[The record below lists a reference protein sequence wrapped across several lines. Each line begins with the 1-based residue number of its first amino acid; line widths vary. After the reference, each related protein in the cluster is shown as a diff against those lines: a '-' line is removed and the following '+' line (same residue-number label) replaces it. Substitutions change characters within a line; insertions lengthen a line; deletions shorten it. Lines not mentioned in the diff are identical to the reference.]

1 MVAAMTSAILFSWL
15 ATCIP
20 LIGAVTGRIL
30 WEDVPRLKKSCI
42 IWCLITVVPILKL
55 TTYLPEG
62 ALLLDLL
69 PIVAMI
75 SLLGQPV
82 QKDHRLSWL
91 MTLVSLGLGVGIIAH
106 PAPLSQLFL
115 LALLVTMTGL
125 LLHHHTS
132 LWPMSWW
139 GISQFC
145 LAALGVVVAALTT
158 SPLSSLGILVTAAVL
173 IPLLPFHTSYVI
185 ALTRLPGNLPS
196 FSAFLLPA
204 VGLHV
209 MASALHIIPAAL
221 SGIVGL
227 LGLIGA
233 LYGAVKALA
242 QTRIRLMLSYAS
254 LSFFSMLWWHTS
266 ASSLATS
273 RAAVFVASIGVATC
287 GLLIAWQI
295 IRTRYGDDVDPSS
308 ISGLASSMPRYA
320 VLLSLLAL
328 AAMGLPP
335 FGVFAGLMGLL
346 LHSPIPSLI
355 GLMIMSLAWLAASWY
370 LMSAVQR
377 LLFGIRR
384 GDLRYRDVV
393 QQEWAALTITIV
405 ILTMLGLAPIEWWT
419 STATQSVAGTFSR
432 AIP

>member
-1 MVAAMTSAILFSWL
+1 MTSMVLFSWL
-15 ATCIP
+15 AACLP
-20 LIGAVTGRIL
+20 LIGALAGRML
-30 WEDVPRLKKSCI
+30 WEDVPQLKKSCV

-55 TTYLPEG
+55 QTNLPEG
-62 ALLLDLL
+62 TLLLALL

-75 SLLGQPV
+75 SILGQPV

-91 MTLVSLGLGVGIIAH
+91 MTLVNLGLGIGIIAH
-106 PAPLSQLFL
+106 PAPLSHLFL
-115 LALLVTMTGL
+115 LALLMTMIGL
-125 LLHHHTS
+125 LMRHHTI
-132 LWPMSWW
+132 LWPISWW
-139 GISQFC
+139 GISLFC
-145 LAALGVVVAALTT
+145 FAALGVLVATLTNP
-158 SPLSSLGILVTAAVL
+158 PLSSFGALVTAAVL
-173 IPLLPFHTSYVI
+173 IPLLPFHTGYVT

-209 MASALHIIPAAL
+209 MAAAVQAMPTTVA
-221 SGIVGL
+221 GIVGL
-227 LGLIGA
+227 LALIGA

-242 QTRIRLMLSYAS
+242 QTRIRLMLSYAG
-254 LSFFSMLWWHTS
+254 LSFFSMLWWHTA
-266 ASSLATS
+266 ASGLATS
-273 RAAVFVASIGVATC
+273 RAAVFVASIGLATC

-308 ISGLASSMPRYA
+308 ISGLAFSMPRYA

-355 GLMIMSLAWLAASWY
+355 GLMIMLSAWLAASWY
-370 LMSAVQR
+370 LLSAVQR

-384 GDLRYRDVV
+384 SDLRYRDVV
-393 QQEWAALTITIV
+393 QQEWAALTITVV
-405 ILTMLGLAPIEWWT
+405 ILTVLGLAPIEWWT
-419 STATQSVAGTFSR
+419 STTIQSMTGTFSR
-432 AIP
+432 EIP

>member
-1 MVAAMTSAILFSWL
+1 MTSTVVFSWL

-20 LIGAVTGRIL
+20 LIGALVGRML
-30 WEDVPRLKKSCI
+30 WEDLPQLKKSCL
-42 IWCLITVVPILKL
+42 IWSLITIAPILKVK
-55 TTYLPEG
+55 TNLPEG
-62 ALLLDLL
+62 ALLLGLL
-69 PIVAMI
+69 PIVATI

-91 MTLVSLGLGVGIIAH
+91 MTLVCMGLGIGVIVH
-106 PAPLSQLFL
+106 PAPLSHLFL

-125 LLHHHTS
+125 LMRHHTI
-132 LWPMSWW
+132 LWPISWW
-139 GISQFC
+139 GISLFC
-145 LAALGVVVAALTT
+145 FAAFGVLVATLTNP
-158 SPLSSLGILVTAAVL
+158 PLSSCGALVTAVVL
-173 IPLLPFHTSYVI
+173 IPLLPFHTGYVT

-209 MASALHIIPAAL
+209 MASALQTVPMAI
-221 SGIVGL
+221 SGIAGL
-227 LGLIGA
+227 LALIGA

-242 QTRIRLMLSYAS
+242 QTRIRLLLAYAS
-254 LSFFSMLWWHTS
+254 LSFFSMLWWHTA

-273 RAAVFVASIGVATC
+273 RAAVLVASIGLATC
-287 GLLIAWQI
+287 GLLIAWQV

-308 ISGLASSMPRYA
+308 ISGLASSMPGYA

-355 GLMIMSLAWLAASWY
+355 GLMIILSAWLAASWY
-370 LMSAVQR
+370 LMSAAQR
-377 LLFGIRR
+377 LLFGTRR
-384 GDLRYRDVV
+384 SDLRYHDVV
-393 QQEWAALTITIV
+393 QQEWMALTLTIV
-405 ILTMLGLAPIEWWT
+405 ILTVLGLAPIEWWT
-419 STATQSVAGTFSR
+419 PTTTQSMAGAFSR
-432 AIP
+432 DLP

>member
-1 MVAAMTSAILFSWL
+1 MTSMVLFSWL
-15 ATCIP
+15 AACLP
-20 LIGAVTGRIL
+20 LIGALAGRML
-30 WEDVPRLKKSCI
+30 WEDMPQLKKSCV

-55 TTYLPEG
+55 QTNLPEG
-62 ALLLDLL
+62 TLLLALL

-75 SLLGQPV
+75 SILGQPV

-91 MTLVSLGLGVGIIAH
+91 MTLVNLGLGIGIIAH
-106 PAPLSQLFL
+106 PAPLSHLFL
-115 LALLVTMTGL
+115 LALLMTMIGL
-125 LLHHHTS
+125 LMRHHTI
-132 LWPMSWW
+132 LWPISWW
-139 GISQFC
+139 GISLFC
-145 LAALGVVVAALTT
+145 FAALGVLVATLTT
-158 SPLSSLGILVTAAVL
+158 PPLSSFGALVTAAVL
-173 IPLLPFHTSYVI
+173 IPLLPFHTGYVT

-209 MASALHIIPAAL
+209 MAAAVQAMPTTVA
-221 SGIVGL
+221 GIVGL
-227 LGLIGA
+227 LALIGA

-242 QTRIRLMLSYAS
+242 QTRIRLMLSYAG
-254 LSFFSMLWWHTS
+254 LSFFSMLWWHTA
-266 ASSLATS
+266 ASGLATS
-273 RAAVFVASIGVATC
+273 RAAVFVASIGLATC

-308 ISGLASSMPRYA
+308 ISGLAFSMPRYA

-355 GLMIMSLAWLAASWY
+355 GLMIMLSAWLAASWY
-370 LMSAVQR
+370 LLSAVQR

-384 GDLRYRDVV
+384 SDLRYRDVV
-393 QQEWAALTITIV
+393 QQEWAALTITVV
-405 ILTMLGLAPIEWWT
+405 ILTVLGLAPIEWWT
-419 STATQSVAGTFSR
+419 STTIQSMTGTFSR
-432 AIP
+432 EIP

>member
-1 MVAAMTSAILFSWL
+1 MTSAVLFSWL

-20 LIGAVTGRIL
+20 LIGALVTRLL
-30 WEDVPRLKKSCI
+30 WEDLPQLKKSCI
-42 IWCLITVVPILKL
+42 IWSLISIAPILKL
-55 TTYLPEG
+55 KTNLPEG
-62 ALLLDLL
+62 GLLLALLPL
-69 PIVAMI
+69 VAMI

-91 MTLVSLGLGVGIIAH
+91 MTLVCLGLGIGVIAH
-106 PAPLSQLFL
+106 PAPLNHLFL
-115 LALLVTMTGL
+115 LALLVIITGL
-125 LLHHHTS
+125 LLHHHTI
-132 LWPMSWW
+132 LWPISWW
-139 GISQFC
+139 GISLFC
-145 LAALGVVVAALTT
+145 LAALGVLIAALANP
-158 SPLSSLGILVTAAVL
+158 PLSSWGTLITAAVL
-173 IPLLPFHTSYVI
+173 IPLLPFHTGYVT

-209 MASALHIIPAAL
+209 MASVLQTVPTTV

-227 LGLIGA
+227 FALIGA
-233 LYGAVKALA
+233 WYGAVKALA
-242 QTRIRLMLSYAS
+242 QTRIRLMLAYAS
-254 LSFFSMLWWHTS
+254 LSFFSILWWHAAT
-266 ASSLATS
+266 SSLATS
-273 RAAVFVASIGVATC
+273 RTAVFVASIGLATC

-355 GLMIMSLAWLAASWY
+355 GLMIMLAAWLAASWY
-370 LMSAVQR
+370 LMSAVQQ

-384 GDLRYRDVV
+384 SDLRYRDVV
-393 QQEWAALTITIV
+393 QQEWAALAITIV
-405 ILTMLGLAPIEWWT
+405 VLTVLGLAPIEWWT
-419 STATQSVAGTFSR
+419 SPATQSMAGALSR
-432 AIP
+432 DLP

>member
-1 MVAAMTSAILFSWL
+1 VVAAMTSAVLFAWL

-20 LIGAVTGRIL
+20 LIGALAGRML
-30 WEDVPRLKKSCI
+30 WEDAPQLKKSCI
-42 IWCLITVVPILKL
+42 IWSLISVAPILKL
-55 TTYLPEG
+55 NMNLPEG
-62 ALLLDLL
+62 SLLLALL
-69 PIVAMI
+69 PIVTTI

-91 MTLVSLGLGVGIIAH
+91 MTLVCLGLGIGVLAH
-106 PAPLSQLFL
+106 PAPLGHLFL
-115 LALLVTMTGL
+115 LALLATMTGL
-125 LLHHHTS
+125 LMRHHTS
-132 LWPMSWW
+132 LWPISWW
-139 GISQFC
+139 GIGLFC
-145 LAALGVVVAALTT
+145 LAAIGVLVTVLANPPL
-158 SPLSSLGILVTAAVL
+158 SPLGTLVTAAVL
-173 IPLLPFHTSYVI
+173 IPLLPFHTGYVT

-209 MASALHIIPAAL
+209 MASALQTVPRSI

-227 LGLIGA
+227 FALIGA

-242 QTRIRLMLSYAS
+242 QTRIRLMLSYAG
-254 LSFFSMLWWHTS
+254 LSFCSMLWWHTA
-266 ASSLATS
+266 ASGLATS
-273 RAAVFVASIGVATC
+273 RAAVFIASIGLATC
-287 GLLIAWQI
+287 GLLIAWQV

-355 GLMIMSLAWLAASWY
+355 GLMIMLSSWLAASWY

-377 LLFGIRR
+377 LLFGTRR
-384 GDLRYRDVV
+384 SDLRYRDVV
-393 QQEWAALTITIV
+393 QQEWAALTLTIV
-405 ILTMLGLAPIEWWT
+405 VLTVLGLAPIEWWT
-419 STATQSVAGTFSR
+419 STTTQSVAGTSPLE
-432 AIP
+432 IP

>member
-1 MVAAMTSAILFSWL
+1 MTSTVVFSWL

-20 LIGAVTGRIL
+20 LIGALVGRML
-30 WEDVPRLKKSCI
+30 WEDLPQLKKSCL
-42 IWCLITVVPILKL
+42 IWSLITIAPILKVK
-55 TTYLPEG
+55 TNLPEG
-62 ALLLDLL
+62 ALLLGLL
-69 PIVAMI
+69 PIVATI

-91 MTLVSLGLGVGIIAH
+91 MTLVCMGLGIGVIVH
-106 PAPLSQLFL
+106 PAPLSHLFL

-125 LLHHHTS
+125 LMRHHTI
-132 LWPMSWW
+132 LWPISWW
-139 GISQFC
+139 GISLFC
-145 LAALGVVVAALTT
+145 FAAFGVLVATLTNP
-158 SPLSSLGILVTAAVL
+158 PLSSCGALVTAVVL
-173 IPLLPFHTSYVI
+173 IPLLPFHTGYVT

-209 MASALHIIPAAL
+209 MASALQTVPMAI
-221 SGIVGL
+221 SGIAGL
-227 LGLIGA
+227 LALIGA
-233 LYGAVKALA
+233 LYGAIKALA
-242 QTRIRLMLSYAS
+242 QTRIRLMLAYAS
-254 LSFFSMLWWHTS
+254 LSFFSMLWWHAA

-273 RAAVFVASIGVATC
+273 RTAVFVASIGLAAC

-320 VLLSLLAL
+320 VLVTLLVL

-355 GLMIMSLAWLAASWY
+355 GLLIMLSAWLAASWY

-377 LLFGIRR
+377 LLFGTKRN
-384 GDLRYRDVV
+384 DLRYRDVV

-405 ILTMLGLAPIEWWT
+405 ILTVLGLAPIEWWT
-419 STATQSVAGTFSR
+419 STTTQSMAGTFSR